1 MAAVWPVFGLLI
13 LTVEW
18 VVLRR
23 VTGRLAGRSV
33 GVRVL
38 AGAAAGLGMSA
49 AIALLGLLV
58 ALVATQLG
66 VTADAY
72 NVAAAV
78 ASTLFLTGLL
88 FIPVAAAFGA
98 ILLGVER
105 YRVAPEGQ
113 EGK

>member
-1 MAAVWPVFGLLI
+1 MAAVFGLLI

-38 AGAAAGLGMSA
+38 AGAAAGLAMSA
-49 AIALLGLLV
+49 AVAVLGIVV
-58 ALVATQLG
+58 AVVTTQLG
-66 VTADAY
+66 MTPDSSP
-72 NVAAAV
+72 VAAAA
-78 ASTLFLTGLL
+78 ASTLLASGLL
-88 FIPVAAAFGA
+88 FLPFAAAFGA

-105 YRVAPEGQ
+105 YRVAPEGHAG
-113 EGK
+113 E